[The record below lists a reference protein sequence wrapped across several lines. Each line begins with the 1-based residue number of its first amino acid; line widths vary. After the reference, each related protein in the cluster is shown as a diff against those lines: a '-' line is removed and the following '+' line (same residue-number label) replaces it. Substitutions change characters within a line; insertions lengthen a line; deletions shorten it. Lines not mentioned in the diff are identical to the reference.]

1 MAITIYPPTNTDLST
16 VNIEDIRIENPT
28 ENQRLE
34 LCKHFKETV
43 AKKDYKIE
51 RMSKAMAV
59 VYGLVTLLT
68 SHSEPSTELCPVVLH
83 HTHNY
88 LEQEIEWLLDL
99 ED

>member
-1 MAITIYPPTNTDLST
+1 MAITIYPPTTIDLST

-28 ENQRLE
+28 ENQHLE

-43 AKKDYKIE
+43 AKKNFKIE

-59 VYGLVTLLT
+59 VYGLVTLL
-68 SHSEPSTELCPVVLH
+68 STDLCPVILH